1 LCRILWLPDF
11 TALIPIVHTSF
22 LIWYPSVFP
31 HKNVR
36 TEDFVTCLRAL
47 SARLL
52 CEPLLTWVCNFS
64 TRDGD
69 KLASLI
75 LYLGEV
81 DLMEIVTFLFLAR
94 FVTVS
99 IIYLKDGTH
108 LNHKR
113 FFIKYFESYY
123 GTRV

>member
-1 LCRILWLPDF
+1 M
-11 TALIPIVHTSF
+11 
-22 LIWYPSVFP
+22 
-31 HKNVR
+31 
-36 TEDFVTCLRAL
+36 
-47 SARLL
+47 
-52 CEPLLTWVCNFS
+52 
-64 TRDGD
+64 RDGD
-69 KLASLI
+69 KLASLT
-75 LYLGEV
+75 LYLSEV